1 MQHFVDTQDFAKPE
15 LMDLLQLIGLLKQ
28 ADKQG
33 ALPPLLADA
42 SLGMI
47 FEEPS
52 TRTRVSFEVAMTKL
66 GGQSGSLRR
75 SSSNRSLA
83 FFLFRMCSR
92 RRSSEVNEV
101 SARLT
106 RCGLRSVTRPTLCG
120 KFMQSAKAAPPL

>member
-47 FEEPS
+47 F
-52 TRTRVSFEVAMTKL
+52 
-66 GGQSGSLRR
+66 
-75 SSSNRSLA
+75 
-83 FFLFRMCSR
+83 
-92 RRSSEVNEV
+92 
-101 SARLT
+101 
-106 RCGLRSVTRPTLCG
+106 
-120 KFMQSAKAAPPL
+120 